1 MSNNKQR
8 APRNRTITL
17 TDEEMA
23 EYSKLLI
30 ALDVSASVEQIID
43 RIICQDVLETLPL
56 LPEQFVDLL
65 IVDPPY
71 NLDKDFQGEI
81 FRQVP
86 IEQYI
91 EWMERW
97 LVALLATLKPDASIY
112 VCGDW
117 RSSPALYFVLHK
129 YLVVRNRITWER
141 EKGRGAARNWKNNSE
156 DIWF

>member
-81 FRQVP
+81 FRQMP

-97 LVALLATLKPDASIY
+97 LVALLATLKAD
-112 VCGDW
+112 
-117 RSSPALYFVLHK
+117 
-129 YLVVRNRITWER
+129 
-141 EKGRGAARNWKNNSE
+141 
-156 DIWF
+156 